1 MQHLEKRLQQA
12 NGEGVL
18 IVSESVFSME
28 GDVADLRAVTSLAK
42 KYGARTYVDEA
53 HGLGIFGPTG
63 AGVAEEQGVLKD
75 VDVVMGTFSKS
86 LAAAGGFIAATEPVV
101 HYLKHLAQPFV
112 FSASVPPAS
121 VEAVRCALRILRT
134 EPERRHRLLR
144 IADLI
149 RRELVTLGFSVIDGN
164 SPVVAVVIPDE
175 IMLFQMAREL
185 LEEGIYVN
193 GVARP
198 AATQNLIRISC
209 TAAHTEAHA
218 WRLIEVMERLAKR
231 LNLELEKPAKAAR
244 LAL

>member
-1 MQHLEKRLQQA
+1 MSHLAFLGSHRVNGVSALHTGLMRETVFRDLHNLFPDRIVNVTNGIAFRRWLHEANPRLTRLLVDTVGPRILDDENALEKIRPLA
-12 NGEGVL
+12 N
-18 IVSESVFSME
+18 
-28 GDVADLRAVTSLAK
+28 DRAFQK
-42 KYGARTYVDEA
+42 R
-53 HGLGIFGPTG
+53 F
-63 AGVAEEQGVLKD
+63 
-75 VDVVMGTFSKS
+75 
-86 LAAAGGFIAATEPVV
+86 AAGRYAN
-101 HYLKHLAQPFV
+101 KLAL
-112 FSASVPPAS
+112 S
-121 VEAVRCALRILRT
+121 
-134 EPERRHRLLR
+134 
-144 IADLI
+144 DLI
-149 RRELVTLGFSVIDGN
+149 RRELATLGFSVIDGN

>member
-1 MQHLEKRLQQA
+1 
-12 NGEGVL
+12 
-18 IVSESVFSME
+18 
-28 GDVADLRAVTSLAK
+28 
-42 KYGARTYVDEA
+42 
-53 HGLGIFGPTG
+53 
-63 AGVAEEQGVLKD
+63 
-75 VDVVMGTFSKS
+75 
-86 LAAAGGFIAATEPVV
+86 
-101 HYLKHLAQPFV
+101 
-112 FSASVPPAS
+112 
-121 VEAVRCALRILRT
+121 
-134 EPERRHRLLR
+134 LR

-149 RRELVTLGFSVIDGN
+149 RRELVALGFSVIDGN

-218 WRLIEVMERLAKR
+218 WRLVEVMQRLAKR

>member
-1 MQHLEKRLQQA
+1 MPPKGKTPLTPEQVGH
-12 NGEGVL
+12 
-18 IVSESVFSME
+18 
-28 GDVADLRAVTSLAK
+28 LRAW
-42 KYGARTYVDEA
+42 
-53 HGLGIFGPTG
+53 I
-63 AGVAEEQGVLKD
+63 EQGAKWPKD
-75 VDVVMGTFSKS
+75 AGT
-86 LAAAGGFIAATEPVV
+86 IAATVQSDHWAFQPIKRPATPAVIVEPN
-101 HYLKHLAQPFV
+101 PTPG
-112 FSASVPPAS
+112 PPAFAGTKAGEEREVAGVKLCWCPPGKFTMGS
-121 VEAVRCALRILRT
+121 PPT

-149 RRELVTLGFSVIDGN
+149 RRELAALGFSVIDGN

-218 WRLIEVMERLAKR
+218 WRLVEVMERLAKR